1 MNIGK
6 HAMPSLF
13 VLIFALSII
22 LVATA
27 TAGLKTNLPTRSI
40 RLDQN
45 RSNEAEL

>member
-40 RLDQN
+40 HLARNRFNGARL
-45 RSNEAEL
+45 